1 MHVFNVVL
9 QVIMLVGLLS
19 ILFLLIMPTIKG
31 FQNNS
36 ELVERKSVLEI
47 SDSLAHRQRLTII
60 RANMLLTHSTAVC
73 VEVVAIGKGIG
84 LLFHDSPLKHEIRS
98 LMDKGVVFTVCQR
111 SLRQIE
117 QKLAHSVAVLPGVQM
132 VENGYRYAE
141 ELKDKGY
148 LDEFA

>member
-9 QVIMLVGLLS
+9 QVTMVVGLLL

-36 ELVERKSVLEI
+36 ETVESKSVLEI
-47 SDSLAHRQRLTII
+47 ADSLAHSQRITIV
-60 RANMLLTHSTAVC
+60 RANMLLAQSTAVF
-73 VEVVAIGKGIG
+73 VEVVAVGKGVA
-84 LLFHDSPLKHEIRS
+84 LLFRDSPLKYEIQS

-111 SLRQIE
+111 SLRKIE
-117 QKLAHSVAVLPGVQM
+117 QKLAHSVAVLPGVHM
-132 VENGYRYAE
+132 VADGHRYAE
-141 ELKDKGY
+141 ELKERGY